1 MSWWKKLLIGLLVI
15 VILLIT
21 TVGLL
26 IGTTSGL
33 HLIFKGANRWVPGL
47 HIAEVEGGWR
57 NLNLRGIS
65 YQMPGVEV
73 RGDQLHLAVNT
84 SCLWHSSLCV
94 DDLSLTTLNVVVD
107 TRKMTPSAPVEE
119 TKSEPLTE
127 ISTPYPLI
135 LKHLGLQNINV
146 KVDDTSIALGEFS
159 TGIEWKNRQITLA
172 PTQINNFLL
181 ALPTAAQVAVDNAA
195 QSAKTAITQTR
206 EQAAEQKKAADEEA
220 RLAAQQPPLGDTL
233 RALFAKP
240 LLNLPAV
247 TLPVDVDIQGI
258 TGNTLRVTGDTDLTI
273 NQLNLKAQALNNH
286 IALQQLQVQAVQGQL
301 HASGEAELANSWPVN
316 LALNSTVNVDPLKG
330 QKVKLSL
337 TGNMK
342 QQVDLA
348 LNLSGPVKAQ
358 MKAMAQPATVGLP
371 FALSLTSPHLRW
383 PLTGSPQIQ
392 VDNLNLD
399 TSGKASDYRIQLAAA
414 LTGESIPAAQLAL
427 NGQGDLG
434 QFNLDKLR
442 VTALQGNIDL
452 KALVDWNKA
461 ISWRSD
467 LTLNNINTARQYPDW
482 PAKLNGQITTK
493 GSLFGGT
500 WQVSVPKIDVK
511 GSVKQNPVNIEGSL
525 QGNSYMQWKIPQ
537 LLVALG
543 RNHLDIHGELNDKL
557 LLDANINAPALDNA
571 LPGLGGTIKG
581 VIKARGTLAQPQL
594 NADLQGQGLRWQ
606 QMRLQSLALKGNVT
620 SAQQISGNL
629 VLNLQQLHQEGI
641 DINQILLNAGGDEQ
655 SHQLTLKVTG
665 KPVAGD
671 LALKG
676 HFDRQQQRWQGSLTR
691 SQFTTPVGNVTL
703 SRAMSL
709 DYQNLKQTITIGSH
723 CWLNPNAEL
732 CVPEPIVAGPA
743 GHAHLQIRKLD
754 LAMLKD
760 FLPAQTQL
768 SGRFSGDTRVN
779 WTANGG
785 LPNANLSLTGQ
796 GVEVRQDVQGKML
809 PIAFDRLD
817 LKAALVKGKAQ
828 LQWLIKLVNNGQL
841 TGNVQITDPENRRNL
856 GGTVGI
862 DNLSLDIL
870 NPALSKGE
878 SVQGVLN
885 SRLRLGG
892 SLQNPQVFG
901 QLALR
906 NAKALT
912 SAMPVELT
920 DANLSMIFNGMSS
933 TLEGL
938 IQTAHGNLNLSGNAD
953 WRQLDNWRAHI
964 AAKGDR
970 IRVTVPPMVRL
981 DVSPDLTFDA
991 TPAAFTLDGRV
1002 DVPWARIV
1010 VQDVPES
1017 AVGVSSDEV
1026 MLDDHLQPIQP
1037 TTTGMAINSNLI
1049 VHVGDDVRLSAFG
1062 LNARLNGDLKVGQG
1076 KNGLGLNGQINI
1088 PSGRFHAYG
1097 QDLVVRKG
1105 QLQFSGPPDQPYV
1118 NLEAIRNP
1126 DATEDN
1132 VTAGIRVTGLADEPK
1147 VEVFSDPAMSQQ
1159 AALSYLL
1166 RGQGLGSS
1174 DDSNALTSALVGLGV
1189 AQSGQVMG
1197 KIGETFGVSNL
1208 ALDTAG
1214 VGDSQQ
1220 VQVSGY
1226 VLPGLQV
1233 KYGVGL
1239 FDSLATLTLR
1249 YRLMPKLYLEAVS
1262 GVDQALDVL
1271 YKFEF

>member
-1 MSWWKKLLIGLLVI
+1 MSWWKKGLIGLLVI
-15 VILLIT
+15 VLLLMT
-21 TVGLL
+21 TVAFL
-26 IGTTSGL
+26 IGTTTGL
-33 HLIFKGANRWVPGL
+33 HLLFKGANRWVPGL
-47 HIAEVEGGWR
+47 HISKVEGGWR
-57 NLNLRGIS
+57 DLTLRDIT
-65 YQMPGVEV
+65 YQMQGVEV
-73 RGDQLHLAVNT
+73 RGGQFHLAVKT
-84 SCLWHSSLCV
+84 SCLWHSSVCV
-94 DDLSLTTLNVVVD
+94 DDLSLSDVSVVVD
-107 TRKMTPSAPVEE
+107 TSKMAPTAPADE
-119 TKSEPLTE
+119 TKSEPLTD
-127 ISTPYPLI
+127 ISTPYPLT
-135 LKHLGLQNINV
+135 LNHLGLRNINV

-159 TGIEWKNRQITLA
+159 TGIAWQNRQITLA

-181 ALPTAAQVAVDNAA
+181 ALPTVAKVAVDNAA
-195 QSAKTAITQTR
+195 QATKTAITQTA
-206 EQAAEQKKAADEEA
+206 EQAEQQKKAEDEQA

-240 LLNLPAV
+240 LLDLPSV

-258 TGNTLRVTGDTDLTI
+258 TGNTLRVTGDTELTI
-273 NQLNLKAQALNNH
+273 NQLNLKARAQNNH
-286 IALQQLQVQAVQGQL
+286 IALQQLHVQAIQGQL
-301 HASGEAELANSWPVN
+301 HASGDADLADNWPVN
-316 LALNSTVNVDPLKG
+316 MNLNSTLNVDPIKG
-330 QKVKLSL
+330 QKVKLTL
-337 TGNMK
+337 KGNMK

-348 LNLSGPVKAQ
+348 INLSGPVKAQ
-358 MKAMAQPATVGLP
+358 LNAMAQPATVGLP
-371 FALSLTSPHLRW
+371 FSLKLNSPRLRW
-383 PLTGSPQIQ
+383 PLTGPAQVQ
-392 VDNLNLD
+392 VDNVNLD

-414 LTGESIPAAQLAL
+414 LTGQDIPPAQISL
-427 NGQGDLG
+427 NGKGDLG
-434 QFNLDKLR
+434 QFSLDRLR
-442 VTALQGNIDL
+442 VAALQGNIDL
-452 KALVDWNKA
+452 NALVDWNKA
-461 ISWRSD
+461 ISWRSE

-482 PAKLNGQITTK
+482 PAKINGQITTK
-493 GSLFGGT
+493 GSVFGGT
-500 WQVSVPKIDVK
+500 WQLSVPKVDIK
-511 GSVKQNPVNIEGSL
+511 GNVKQNPVNIEGSL
-525 QGNSYMQWKIPQ
+525 QGNSYMQWKVPK

-543 RNHLDIHGELNDKL
+543 RNHLNVHGELNDKL
-557 LLDANINAPALDNA
+557 MLDADVDAPALDNA
-571 LPGLGGTIKG
+571 LPGLGGTLKG
-581 VIKARGTLAQPQL
+581 MINARGTLKQPEL
-594 NADLQGQGLRWQ
+594 KVDLQGRALRWQ
-606 QMRLQSLALKGNVT
+606 QIRLQSLALKGNVS
-620 SAQQISGNL
+620 SAEQISGNL
-629 VLNLQQLHQEGI
+629 VLNLQQLHQEGV
-641 DINQILLNAGGDEQ
+641 DIQQILLNAGGNEQ
-655 SHQLTLKVTG
+655 AHQLTLKVTG
-665 KPVAGD
+665 KPVAGE

-691 SQFTTPVGNVTL
+691 SQFSTPVGNVTL
-703 SRAMSL
+703 SRAVSL
-709 DYQNLKQTITIGSH
+709 DYQNLKQTITVGSH

-743 GHAHLQIRKLD
+743 GHAHMQIRKLD

-785 LPNANLSLTGQ
+785 LPDANLSLTGQ

-828 LQWLIKLVNNGQL
+828 LQWLIKLANNGQL
-841 TGNVQITDPENRRNL
+841 TGNVQVADPENRRTL

-862 DNLSLDIL
+862 DNLSLAIL

-885 SRLRLGG
+885 SQLRLGG

-901 QLALR
+901 QLALK
-906 NAKALT
+906 NAKAQT

-920 DANLSMIFNGMSS
+920 DANLSMVFNGMSS

-964 AAKGDR
+964 AAKGEK
-970 IRVTVPPMVRL
+970 IRVTVPPMVRM

-991 TPAAFTLDGRV
+991 TPAAFNLDGRV
-1002 DVPWARIV
+1002 DIPWARIV

-1026 MLDDHLQPIQP
+1026 MLDEHLQPIKP
-1037 TTTGMAINSNLI
+1037 TTTSMAINSNLI
-1049 VHVGDDVRLSAFG
+1049 IHVGDDVRLSAFG

-1097 QDLVVRKG
+1097 QDLIVRKG

-1147 VEVFSDPAMSQQ
+1147 VEVFSDPTMSQQ

-1166 RGQGLGSS
+1166 RGQGLGNS

>member
-1 MSWWKKLLIGLLVI
+1 MSWWKKGIIGLLVI
-15 VILLIT
+15 VLLLMT
-21 TVGLL
+21 TVALL

-33 HLIFKGANRWVPGL
+33 HLLFKGANRWVPGL
-47 HIAEVEGGWR
+47 HISQVQGGWR
-57 NLNLRGIS
+57 DLNLRDIT
-65 YQMPGVEV
+65 YQMQGVEV
-73 RGDQLHLAVNT
+73 RGGQLHLAVNT
-84 SCLWHSSLCV
+84 SCLWHSSVCV
-94 DDLSLTTLNVVVD
+94 DDLSLSDVSVVVD
-107 TRKMTPSAPVEE
+107 TRKMAPSTPVEE
-119 TKSEPLTE
+119 TKSEPLTD
-127 ISTPYPLI
+127 ISTPYPLT
-135 LKHLGLQNINV
+135 LKHLGLHNINV
-146 KVDDTSIALGEFS
+146 KVDDTRIALGEFS
-159 TGIEWKNRQITLA
+159 TGIAWQNRQITLA

-181 ALPTAAQVAVDNAA
+181 ALPTVAQVAVDHAA
-195 QSAKTAITQTR
+195 QATKTAMTQTA
-206 EQAAEQKKAADEEA
+206 EQVSQQKKAEDEQA
-220 RLAAQQPPLGDTL
+220 RIAAQQPPLGDTL
-233 RALFAKP
+233 RAMFAKP
-240 LLNLPAV
+240 LLDLPSV

-258 TGNTLRVTGDTDLTI
+258 TGNSLRVTGDTELTI
-273 NQLNLKAQALNNH
+273 NQLNLKARALNNH
-286 IALQQLQVQAVQGQL
+286 IALQQLQVQAIQGQL
-301 HASGEAELANSWPVN
+301 HASGEADLTDNWPVN
-316 LALNSTVNVDPLKG
+316 LNLNSTVNVDSIKG

-337 TGNMK
+337 KGNMK

-348 LNLSGPVKAQ
+348 VNLSGPVKAQ
-358 MKAMAQPATVGLP
+358 LNAMAQPATVGLP
-371 FALSLTSPHLRW
+371 FSLKLNSPRLRW
-383 PLTGSPQIQ
+383 PLTGPAQVQ
-392 VDNLNLD
+392 VDNVNLD

-414 LTGESIPAAQLAL
+414 LTGQGIPPAQISLK
-427 NGQGDLG
+427 GKGDLG
-434 QFNLDKLR
+434 QFSLDRLR
-442 VTALQGNIDL
+442 VAALQGNVDL
-452 KALVDWNKA
+452 NALVDWNKA
-461 ISWRSD
+461 ISWHSD

-482 PAKLNGQITTK
+482 PAKINGQVTTK

-500 WQVSVPKIDVK
+500 WQLSVPKVDIK
-511 GSVKQNPVNIEGSL
+511 GNVKQNPVNIEGSL
-525 QGNSYMQWKIPQ
+525 QGNSYMQWKVPQ

-543 RNHLDIHGELNDKL
+543 RNHLNVHGELNDKL
-557 LLDANINAPALDNA
+557 MLDADIDAPALDNA
-571 LPGLGGTIKG
+571 LPGLGGTMKG
-581 VIKARGTLAQPQL
+581 VINARGTLQQPEL
-594 NADLQGQGLRWQ
+594 KVDLQGRALRWQ
-606 QMRLQSLALKGNVT
+606 QIRLQSLALKGNVS
-620 SAQQISGNL
+620 SAEQISGNL
-629 VLNLQQLHQEGI
+629 VLNLQQLHQEGV
-641 DINQILLNAGGDEQ
+641 DINQILLNAGGNEQ
-655 SHQLTLKVTG
+655 AHQLTLKVTG
-665 KPVAGD
+665 KPVAGE

-691 SQFTTPVGNVTL
+691 SQFSTPVGNVTL

-709 DYQNLKQTITIGSH
+709 DYQNTKQTITVGSH
-723 CWLNPNAEL
+723 CWVNPNAEL
-732 CVPEPIVAGPA
+732 CVPEPIVAGPD
-743 GHAHLQIRKLD
+743 GHAHLQIRRLD

-779 WTANGG
+779 WTAKGG
-785 LPNANLSLTGQ
+785 LPEAKLSLSGQ

-817 LKAALVKGKAQ
+817 VKAALVKGKAQ

-841 TGNVQITDPENRRNL
+841 TGNVQIADPENRRTL

-862 DNLSLDIL
+862 DNLSLAML

-878 SVQGVLN
+878 SVQGVL
-885 SRLRLGG
+885 SSQLRLGG

-901 QLALR
+901 QLALK

-920 DANLSMIFNGMSS
+920 DANLSMVFNGMSS

-953 WRQLDNWRAHI
+953 WRQLDNWHAHI
-964 AAKGDR
+964 AAKGEK
-970 IRVTVPPMVRL
+970 IRVTVPPMVRM

-991 TPAAFTLDGRV
+991 TPTAFNLDGRV
-1002 DVPWARIV
+1002 DIPWARIV

-1026 MLDDHLQPIQP
+1026 MLDEHLQPIKP

-1049 VHVGDDVRLSAFG
+1049 IHVGDDVKLSAFG

-1097 QDLVVRKG
+1097 QDLIVRKG

>member
-1 MSWWKKLLIGLLVI
+1 MSWWKKGLIGLLVI
-15 VILLIT
+15 VLVLMT
-21 TVGLL
+21 TVALL

-33 HLIFKGANRWVPGL
+33 HLLFKGANRWVPGL
-47 HIAEVEGGWR
+47 HISQVEGGWR
-57 NLNLRGIS
+57 NLHLRDIT
-65 YQMPGVEV
+65 YQMQGVEV
-73 RGDQLHLAVNT
+73 RGGQLHLAVNT
-84 SCLWHSSLCV
+84 SCLWHSSVCV
-94 DDLSLTTLNVVVD
+94 DDLSLSDVSVVVD
-107 TRKMTPSAPVEE
+107 TSKMAPAAPVEE
-119 TKSEPLTE
+119 TKSEPLTD
-127 ISTPYPLI
+127 ISTPYPLT
-135 LKHLGLQNINV
+135 LKHLGLHNINV
-146 KVDDTSIALGEFS
+146 KVDNTSIALGEFT
-159 TGIEWKNRQITLA
+159 TGIAWQNRQITLA

-181 ALPTAAQVAVDNAA
+181 ALPTAAKVAVDKAA
-195 QSAKTAITQTR
+195 QATKTAITQTP
-206 EQAAEQKKAADEEA
+206 EQAAEQKKAEDEQA

-240 LLNLPAV
+240 LLDLPAV
-247 TLPVDVDIQGI
+247 ILPVDVDIQGI
-258 TGNTLRVTGDTDLTI
+258 TGNTLRVTGDTELTI
-273 NQLNLKAQALNNH
+273 NQLNLKARAQHNH
-286 IALQQLQVQAVQGQL
+286 IALQQLHVQAIQGQL
-301 HASGEAELANSWPVN
+301 HASGEADLADNWPVN
-316 LALNSTVNVDPLKG
+316 MNLNSTLNVDPIKG
-330 QKVKLSL
+330 QKVKLAL
-337 TGNMK
+337 KGNMK

-348 LNLSGPVKAQ
+348 INLSGPVKAQ
-358 MKAMAQPATVGLP
+358 LNAMAQPATVGLP
-371 FALSLTSPHLRW
+371 FSLKVNSPRLRW
-383 PLTGSPQIQ
+383 PLTGPAQVQ
-392 VDNLNLD
+392 VDNVNLD

-414 LTGESIPAAQLAL
+414 LTGQGIPPAQIAL
-427 NGQGDLG
+427 NGKGDLG
-434 QFNLDKLR
+434 QFSLDRLR
-442 VTALQGNIDL
+442 VAALQGNIDL
-452 KALVDWNKA
+452 NALVDWNKA
-461 ISWRSD
+461 ISWRSE

-482 PAKLNGQITTK
+482 PAKINGQITTK
-493 GSLFGGT
+493 GSVFGGT
-500 WQVSVPKIDVK
+500 WQLSVPKVDIK
-511 GSVKQNPVNIEGSL
+511 GNVKQNPVNIEGSL
-525 QGNSYMQWKIPQ
+525 QGNSYMQWKVPQ

-543 RNHLDIHGELNDKL
+543 RNHLNVHGELNDKL
-557 LLDANINAPALDNA
+557 MLDADVDAPALDNA
-571 LPGLGGTIKG
+571 LPGLGGTLKG
-581 VIKARGTLAQPQL
+581 AINARGTLKQPEL
-594 NADLQGQGLRWQ
+594 KVDLQGRALRWQ
-606 QMRLQSLALKGNVT
+606 QIRLQSLALKGNVS
-620 SAQQISGNL
+620 SAEQISGNL
-629 VLNLQQLHQEGI
+629 NLNLQQLHQEGI
-641 DINQILLNAGGDEQ
+641 DIQQILLNAGGNEQ
-655 SHQLTLKVTG
+655 AHQLTLKVTG
-665 KPVAGD
+665 KPVAGE

-691 SQFTTPVGNVTL
+691 SQFSTPVGNVTL

-709 DYQNLKQTITIGSH
+709 DYQNLKQTITVGSH

-754 LAMLKD
+754 LAMLKE

-785 LPNANLSLTGQ
+785 LPDANLSLTGQ

-828 LQWLIKLVNNGQL
+828 LQWLIKLANNGQL
-841 TGNVQITDPENRRNL
+841 TGNVQVADPENRRAL

-862 DNLSLDIL
+862 SNLSLAIL

-885 SRLRLGG
+885 SQLRLGG

-901 QLALR
+901 QLALK
-906 NAKALT
+906 NAKAQT

-920 DANLSMIFNGMSS
+920 DANLSMVFNGMSS

-964 AAKGDR
+964 AAKGEK
-970 IRVTVPPMVRL
+970 IRVTVPPMVRM

-991 TPAAFTLDGRV
+991 TPAAFNLDGRV
-1002 DVPWARIV
+1002 DIPWARIV

-1026 MLDDHLQPIQP
+1026 MLDEHLQPIKP
-1037 TTTGMAINSNLI
+1037 TTASMAINSNLI
-1049 VHVGDDVRLSAFG
+1049 IHVGDDVRLSAFG

-1097 QDLVVRKG
+1097 QDLIVRKG

-1147 VEVFSDPAMSQQ
+1147 VEVFSDPTMSQQ

-1197 KIGETFGVSNL
+1197 KIGETFGVSDL